1 MTPLLA
7 AVGVYLLAQFA
18 IGIYVSR
25 RIATEDDYLI
35 AGRRLGPWLV
45 TASLFATWFG
55 AETIIGS
62 AAVAYRD
69 GISPA
74 NAEPFAYGLCI
85 IGTGLIFAVPLWK
98 RRLTT
103 LADLFRQRYGVT
115 VERVAAVVL
124 LPPSILWAAAQ
135 IRAFGQVI
143 VVTGVTVPLDLAIS
157 VAALIVVLYTTVGG
171 MLADSVTDLL
181 QAGVLILS
189 LVILGVMVIGDAGG
203 ISAVSA
209 TIAASGRIQL
219 APVGDAPWWVLLEE
233 WAVPILGSLV
243 AAELVT
249 RVIAARSPQVARG
262 GAFGAGAIYIV
273 VGCIPLLLGLVA
285 GPLLGAPL
293 ADPEQVI
300 PTLARTTLPG
310 WLYVIFAGGLV
321 SAILSTVDSTLLV
334 GAGLGAHN
342 LVLPQLKS
350 PTDRTRVLVTRSFV
364 ALGGVVAWLLAL
376 TADGVLRLI
385 EVSSSFGSAGIL
397 VTVLF
402 ALFTSYGGARA
413 ALATLIGGVL
423 AYVVASLFAVDTPFL
438 LSLAVSLAL
447 YVGVGYFE
455 RPTAL
460 PEVTA

>member
-1 MTPLLA
+1 M
-7 AVGVYLLAQFA
+7 
-18 IGIYVSR
+18 
-25 RIATEDDYLI
+25 
-35 AGRRLGPWLV
+35 
-45 TASLFATWFG
+45 
-55 AETIIGS
+55 
-62 AAVAYRD
+62 
-69 GISPA
+69 
-74 NAEPFAYGLCI
+74 
-85 IGTGLIFAVPLWK
+85 
-98 RRLTT
+98 
-103 LADLFRQRYGVT
+103 
-115 VERVAAVVL
+115 
-124 LPPSILWAAAQ
+124 
-135 IRAFGQVI
+135 
-143 VVTGVTVPLDLAIS
+143 
-157 VAALIVVLYTTVGG
+157 
-171 MLADSVTDLL
+171 
-181 QAGVLILS
+181 
-189 LVILGVMVIGDAGG
+189 
-203 ISAVSA
+203 
-209 TIAASGRIQL
+209 
-219 APVGDAPWWVLLEE
+219 
-233 WAVPILGSLV
+233 
-243 AAELVT
+243 
-249 RVIAARSPQVARG
+249 
-262 GAFGAGAIYIV
+262 
-273 VGCIPLLLGLVA
+273 A

-300 PTLARTTLPG
+300 ATLARTTLPG

-364 ALGGVVAWLLAL
+364 ALGGGVAWLLAL

-397 VTVLF
+397 VTVLV

-455 RPTAL
+455 CPTAL